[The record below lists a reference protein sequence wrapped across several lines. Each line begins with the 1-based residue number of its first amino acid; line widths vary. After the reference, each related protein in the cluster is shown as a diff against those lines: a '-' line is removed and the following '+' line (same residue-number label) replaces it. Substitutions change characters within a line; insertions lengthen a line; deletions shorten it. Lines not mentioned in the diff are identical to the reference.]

1 MIGTMTYNQ
10 EEDRIDNDATL
21 VVNNTISEKKRQL
34 AQRECSTSGNVFD
47 YQAHVEIISAI
58 GFNQPN
64 ILFSAP
70 FGSGEFGQVLSFSR
84 RIILSCP
91 ILILSITHSNCSP
104 LSLDLVIRYKIL
116 EPSSC
121 KGKKEVIQKGST
133 NILQNYAVLETSIK
147 FLALFFVV
155 SIGLIFVSAILP

>member
-1 MIGTMTYNQ
+1 MIYNQ
-10 EEDRIDNDATL
+10 EEDCIDNDAL

-70 FGSGEFGQVLSFSR
+70 FGSG
-84 RIILSCP
+84 
-91 ILILSITHSNCSP
+91 
-104 LSLDLVIRYKIL
+104 
-116 EPSSC
+116 
-121 KGKKEVIQKGST
+121 
-133 NILQNYAVLETSIK
+133 
-147 FLALFFVV
+147 
-155 SIGLIFVSAILP
+155 